1 MALMAMT
8 TIGPRVPFQRIRA
21 PFPRVMVSMHAKTS
35 VSFNK
40 TVDSVAIGN
49 AWEGPYQSLMFSCG
63 RDFTCLS
70 WPTFATGSGLEASIT
85 DQKKSDLSLDNVKIV
100 VESRDDD
107 KIHVRVDL
115 TGEETQ
121 KALDDVLTNLART
134 APPIPGFRKMKG
146 GKTSNVP
153 KSFLLQVLGRDRVT
167 KFLIEEIVGMT
178 IGDYVKK
185 EKLKVKSQFKT
196 TQTAVELESAFTP
209 GSEFGFNATIDFDK
223 SDLEATSSG
232 SS

>member
-21 PFPRVMVSMHAKTS
+21 PRVMVLMRAETS

-40 TVDSVAIGN
+40 TVDNVAIGN
-49 AWEGPYQSLMFSCG
+49 AWEGPYQRLLFSCG
-63 RDFTCLS
+63 RDYMSLS

-85 DQKKSDLSLDNVKIV
+85 DQKKNDLSLDNVKIV

-121 KALDDVLTNLART
+121 KAFDDILTNLART
-134 APPIPGFRKMKG
+134 APPIPGFRRTKG
-146 GKTSNVP
+146 GKTTNVP
-153 KSFLLQVLGRDRVT
+153 KSFLLQVLGKDRVT
-167 KFLIEEIVGMT
+167 KFLIEDIVGIT
-178 IGDYVKK
+178 IGDYVEK
-185 EKLKVKSQFKT
+185 EKLKVKSRFKT
-196 TQTAVELESAFTP
+196 TQTVEELESAFTP

-223 SDLEATSSG
+223 SDLEATSPG

>member
-107 KIHVRVDL
+107 KIHVSL
-115 TGEETQ
+115 SPE
-121 KALDDVLTNLART
+121 
-134 APPIPGFRKMKG
+134 
-146 GKTSNVP
+146 
-153 KSFLLQVLGRDRVT
+153 LL
-167 KFLIEEIVGMT
+167 ISVGMLMFNNIAFSKVALFISRLIMFPAT
-178 IGDYVKK
+178 FITLNSNLLFMCNIECSNCITTCLKYIVFPCLITSRYFALVNVKLLLRILLS
-185 EKLKVKSQFKT
+185 EKSLCKG
-196 TQTAVELESAFTP
+196 A
-209 GSEFGFNATIDFDK
+209 
-223 SDLEATSSG
+223 
-232 SS
+232 

>member
-21 PFPRVMVSMHAKTS
+21 PRVMVLMRAETS

-40 TVDSVAIGN
+40 TVDNVAIGN
-49 AWEGPYQSLMFSCG
+49 AWEGPYQRLLFSCG
-63 RDFTCLS
+63 RDYMSLS

-85 DQKKSDLSLDNVKIV
+85 DQKKNDLSLDNVKIV

-121 KALDDVLTNLART
+121 KAFDDILTNLART
-134 APPIPGFRKMKG
+134 APPIPGFRRTKG
-146 GKTSNVP
+146 ASRDDMISTCPNLSKSDSRFFPPQCSRDDSRKNNQCTEKLSIAGPWERPCYQIPHRGYCWHNHWRLCREGKTE
-153 KSFLLQVLGRDRVT
+153 G
-167 KFLIEEIVGMT
+167 
-178 IGDYVKK
+178 K
-185 EKLKVKSQFKT
+185 EPV
-196 TQTAVELESAFTP
+196 
-209 GSEFGFNATIDFDK
+209 
-223 SDLEATSSG
+223 
-232 SS
+232 